1 MLSRVLLPGSLLI
14 FLFCLPAKAQ
24 GPCAF
29 GSSAN
34 STKLACAIPYAFGI
48 NGLSTDGPL
57 DPAADSLGLVHQ
69 THFESDFTFHLPAV
83 SSTVGSQLTS
93 LPLSSPS
100 SGIIFVLDKSLGVS
114 VPSDASYGPILGE
127 RAETIGRHKLFLA
140 FSYQFFNFESVDGA
154 DIQNLPAV
162 FKHVDTVRTDVTPNV
177 TCSINTTKN
186 KGLCAFVR
194 DLIVSNNNLSLKVN
208 QYTMFATFG
217 LTRKIDVSVAVPIVN
232 ARIGVNTA
240 ARVQNNSLT
249 AVHKFDQTRT
259 NCTGSCLAAS
269 FFSGGSATGIG
280 DVTFRVKG
288 TIWSGERLALG
299 AGVDVRAPTGDELN
313 YLGSGA
319 AGVRPFA
326 IISYR
331 ARISPHASAGYEWN
345 GSSILAGDVVGGRKA
360 RLPNRFTYTTGADVL
375 LIPKRLSG
383 AFDIVGQRL
392 YDAQRVQVQATQDLG
407 TCDSPGTSSTGCQNP
422 GPANSYQNFQ
432 VATNSYNSTSASMGL
447 RFRPEGR
454 LLITANVLVRLDHG
468 GLRAKPTPLVGLSY
482 TF

>member
-1 MLSRVLLPGSLLI
+1 MLSRILLPGSLLL
-14 FLFCLPAKAQ
+14 FLFCSPAKAQ
-24 GPCAF
+24 GPCTL
-29 GSSAN
+29 GSNAN

-69 THFESDFTFHLPAV
+69 THFESDFISHLPAV
-83 SSTVGSQLTS
+83 SSTVGSQLTF

-140 FSYQFFNFESVDGA
+140 FSYQFFNFESVDGT

-162 FKHVDTVRTDVTPNV
+162 FTHVNTTNPTNGLM
-177 TCSINTTKN
+177 CSITNANNRKT
-186 KGLCAFVR
+186 CAFVR
-194 DLIVSNNNLSLKVN
+194 DLIVTNNSLSLKVN

-232 ARIGVNTA
+232 ARIGVNTT
-240 ARVQNNSLT
+240 ARVQQNSLT
-249 AVHKFDQTRT
+249 AVHKFASPPT
-259 NCTGSCLAAS
+259 NCTGSCSAAS
-269 FFSGGSATGIG
+269 FSSGGSATGIG

-299 AGVDVRAPTGDELN
+299 AGVDVRAPTGDELD

-331 ARISPHASAGYEWN
+331 ARIAPHASAGYEWN
-345 GSSILAGDVVGGRKA
+345 GNSILAGDVVGGSKA

-375 LIPKRLSG
+375 LIPRRLSG

-392 YDAQRVQVQATQDLG
+392 YDAQRVQVQTTHDLG
-407 TCDSPGTSSTGCQNP
+407 TCDTPGTSSTGCLNP
-422 GPANSYQNFQ
+422 GPPNSFQNFQ
-432 VATNSYNSTSASMGL
+432 VATSSYNSTSASMGM

-468 GLRAKPTPLVGLSY
+468 GLRAKPVPLVGLSY